1 MGDRQVYLLPDS
13 ADVFWTGWRLMADQK
28 NSYFMISRAR
38 ETTIEI
44 SQRNQAKYKTL
55 IVINTGVNSL
65 GLLKSINTQG
75 LLTDSLLLSARGL

>member
-1 MGDRQVYLLPDS
+1 
-13 ADVFWTGWRLMADQK
+13 MADQK

-65 GLLKSINTQG
+65 GLLKSINAQG
-75 LLTDSLLLSARGL
+75 VLTDSLLRSARGL